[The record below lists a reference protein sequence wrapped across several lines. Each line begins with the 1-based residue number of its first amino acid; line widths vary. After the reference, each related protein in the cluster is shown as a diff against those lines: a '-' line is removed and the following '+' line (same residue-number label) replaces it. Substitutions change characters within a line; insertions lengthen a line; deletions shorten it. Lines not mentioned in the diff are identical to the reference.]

1 MFLKSFIFRARVCC
15 ASTYVGTASEMSGAR
30 GGQKRASDL
39 PELELQKVVNRL
51 VGDGNRPDFPEKAM
65 F

>member
-1 MFLKSFIFRARVCC
+1 MCC
-15 ASTYVGTASEMSGAR
+15 ASAYVGTASEMSGAR